1 MKISRFT
8 VTGMSCSACSAHVEK
23 CVSKI
28 NGVKEVSVNLLA
40 GNMQVEYDENILKDS
55 DIIKTVKKAGYGAK
69 SLKKKEAVK
78 NQNNEPVAELKK
90 EAGGLKLRLILS
102 VVFWLALMYVAMG
115 HMLYEWLKIPMP
127 LLRYCTGSPRA
138 RNML

>member
-23 CVSKI
+23 CVSKM
-28 NGVKEVSVNLLA
+28 NGVEEVSVNLLA

-69 SLKKKEAVK
+69 SLEKKETK
-78 NQNNEPVAELKK
+78 DQSEPVLQLKK
-90 EAGGLKLRLILS
+90 EAGSLKLRLILS
-102 VVFWLALMYVAMG
+102 VVFCENV
-115 HMLYEWLKIPMP
+115 I
-127 LLRYCTGSPRA
+127 
-138 RNML
+138 